1 MSIALYGTAGA
12 AAIPSPELWKDVPM
26 QDMLSN
32 PGNYVHI
39 WEDFIGNFTANDVQN
54 VGGGNQWIVLGTNP
68 DTAVVADETAGV
80 VNLSGSGAGDDE
92 FVIGCNILQDELIK
106 LNSGRRSWFE
116 TRLKLD
122 DTSADVSILV
132 GLGATELLAAD
143 FINNEGATRN
153 NINDYDFIGFH
164 TDNDGTNQGDMET
177 AYHQTGDGGGLTVVQ
192 AGIRSFGAT
201 TTYDDVYMKLG
212 FRFDGKRTVTFYLD
226 GVALGTVLDI
236 DDLAGNKLDAPLTII
251 LGLKDFAGGN
261 DDVKVDWIRY
271 ANEKVASGI

>member
-1 MSIALYGTAGA
+1 MSIAIHGTAGA
-12 AAIPSPELWKDVPM
+12 AAVPSPELWKDVPM

-32 PGNYVHI
+32 PGSYVHI

-80 VNLSGSGAGDDE
+80 INLSGSGSGDDE
-92 FVIGCNILQDELIK
+92 VVIGCNILQNELIK

-143 FINNEGATRN
+143 FIDNEGGTRN
-153 NINDYDFIGFH
+153 NIADYDFIGFH
-164 TDNDGTNQGDMET
+164 TDNDGTNQGAMET
-177 AYHQTGDGGGLTVVQ
+177 CYHQTGDGGAVTAVQ
-192 AGIRSFGAT
+192 AAIRTFGAT

-236 DDLAGNKLDAPLTII
+236 DDLTSNKLDAPLTII
-251 LGLKDFAGGN
+251 IGLKDFVGGN
-261 DDVKVDWIRY
+261 DDMKVDWIRY